1 MERVIET
8 PRLLLRPFAE
18 GDAADVYAYCSDPRV
33 GPPAGWPPH
42 RDEADSLRVIREI
55 FQPAHSL
62 AVVLRETGR
71 VVGCAGFVD
80 RHQPGLG
87 EPSEEVGYSL
97 SPACWG
103 RGLIPEAVRAILDDA
118 FRNRRYAA
126 VWACYYDGNR
136 KSRRVMEKC
145 GMTWRFSRVDDLD
158 QVGESRLSHYYAV
171 TRGEW
176 GL

>member
-1 MERVIET
+1 MET
-8 PRLLLRPFAE
+8 PRLLLRPFTE
-18 GDAADVYAYCSDPRV
+18 GDARDVYAYCSDPRV

-55 FQPAHSL
+55 FIPAGSL
-62 AVVLRETGR
+62 AVVLRQSGR

-80 RHQPGLG
+80 KHQPSLGL
-87 EPSEEVGYSL
+87 PSEEIGYSL

-103 RGLIPEAVRAILDDA
+103 MGLIPEAVRAIVDDA
-118 FRNRRYAA
+118 FRNLGYAA
-126 VWACYYDGNR
+126 IWACYYDGNH

-145 GMTWRFSRVDDLD
+145 GMTWRFSRMDDLE
-158 QVGESRLSHYYAV
+158 QVGESRLAHYYAV
-171 TRGEW
+171 TRKEW

>member
-18 GDAADVYAYCSDPRV
+18 GDAADVYAYCSDPSV

-55 FQPAHSL
+55 FLPARSL

-80 RHQPGLG
+80 RHQPDLGL
-87 EPSEEVGYSL
+87 PSEEIGYSL

-118 FRNRRYAA
+118 FQNRGYAA

-136 KSRRVMEKC
+136 NSRRVMEKC
-145 GMTWRFSRVDDLD
+145 GMTWRFSRMDDLD
-158 QVGESRLSHYYAV
+158 QVGESRLAHYYAV